1 MAEDNRCGS
10 RLTTES
16 LDFTGPLTF
25 RCSLGAGHFP
35 MEPHTWAL
43 VWTDLGA
50 DPVEQITEGRLHSV
64 SIGNDG
70 PGTISPEASP
80 PSEDWRYLDGP
91 RPEFNS
97 PEYWAQ
103 LQDNAGKDRP

>member
-43 VWTDLGA
+43 LWTDLGA
-50 DPVEQITEGRLHSV
+50 DQPP
-64 SIGNDG
+64 N
-70 PGTISPEASP
+70 PEASP